1 MDLQIHNSERDIQLR
16 EWLEDVSVITTE
28 RVSQE
33 VEGDYLTKWDEDS
46 YHVVHYVDGRVEKT
60 LTLSK
65 RPSVMLKH
73 IEKVFND
80 WSLEL
85 NIEAMNSL
93 KRVTVSLHNT
103 FDRKVFTQR
112 FIFGDSW
119 ITVYMND
126 IHKDMISDDAFGNW
140 YSYKDGILD
149 VKGKSVT
156 LEEWIANH
164 ILSEAKKYPN
174 DVQLQ
179 RSIKLKALL

>member
-1 MDLQIHNSERDIQLR
+1 MDLQIHNSERDIQLQK
-16 EWLEDVSVITTE
+16 WLEEVSVIKTE
-28 RVSQE
+28 KVSLE
-33 VEGDYLTKWDEDS
+33 IEDDYLTKWDEDS

-80 WSLEL
+80 WSIEL
-85 NIEAMNSL
+85 NVTAMESL
-93 KRVTVSLHNT
+93 KRSEK
-103 FDRKVFTQR
+103 RVFTQR

-119 ITVYMND
+119 ITVYIND

-140 YSYKDGILD
+140 YKYTDGILD

-156 LEEWIANH
+156 LEEWIASV
-164 ILSEAKKYPN
+164 ILKEAKKYPN
-174 DVQLQ
+174 DIQLQ

>member
-1 MDLQIHNSERDIQLR
+1 MTDERIIEMN
-16 EWLEDVSVITTE
+16 EWLKTTISIGSE
-28 RVSQE
+28 SVSQE

-46 YHVVHYVDGRVEKT
+46 YHVVHYLDGRVDKT

-80 WSLEL
+80 WSIEL
-85 NIEAMNSL
+85 NVRAMDSL
-93 KRVTVSLHNT
+93 KRK
-103 FDRKVFTQR
+103 DKRVFTQR

-126 IHKDMISDDAFGNW
+126 IHKDMISDGAFGKW
-140 YSYKDGILD
+140 YSYKDGMLEVGHQIL
-149 VKGKSVT
+149 T
-156 LEEWIANH
+156 LEEWIASV
-164 ILSEAKKYPN
+164 ILKEAKKYPN

>member
-1 MDLQIHNSERDIQLR
+1 MDLQIHNSERDIQLKK
-16 EWLEDVSVITTE
+16 WLEEVSVITTE

-85 NIEAMNSL
+85 NVKAMDSL
-93 KRVTVSLHNT
+93 KRKG
-103 FDRKVFTQR
+103 RIVFTER

-156 LEEWIANH
+156 LEEWIASV
-164 ILSEAKKYPN
+164 ILKEAKKYPN
-174 DVQLQ
+174 DIQLQ